1 MENNFEKD
9 IIEKSQ
15 LLQATYIFQWIF
27 CLIGINLPP
36 LLNCYPKGYSKKV
49 IKFIWCCFVL
59 YTAFLMA
66 LVIWIVYVNNL
77 VVDFVVFK
85 NDLDSITSVLSIS
98 VNIVVAFVQ
107 VICQSVAILKHK
119 CFKMILKRIA
129 QLERDILLYFQEY
142 QWLQDNETLINFH
155 HRCEGFRRYIS
166 LLFGLYSLVF
176 GILISY
182 MNYHLVASFMNVRDK
197 ILTLACT
204 LAIQFK
210 AVEYCIIVQ
219 IINEFLTC
227 LQSSLK
233 RLKCDIAKCQEKP
246 FMAAVFHGKL
256 MANQFLM
263 NRVWF
268 LITDIEE
275 YFAVPMLILYLYN
288 GIAITHTIN
297 WTYVRSFDYLK
308 NDLDCGMY
316 QSETDYILKTNT
328 RLIFSLKFYFNN
340 NTNYAKIISDRLY
353 YIILTFVTMLL
364 PCWMTQLC
372 IDKYNQ
378 FGSILHNIKS
388 IDDIALNFRIREYS
402 LQLKQQ
408 KMLFSCSGYFN
419 INLKY
424 FGLVIEEKSIAEG
437 L

>member
-1 MENNFEKD
+1 
-9 IIEKSQ
+9 
-15 LLQATYIFQWIF
+15 
-27 CLIGINLPP
+27 
-36 LLNCYPKGYSKKV
+36 
-49 IKFIWCCFVL
+49 
-59 YTAFLMA
+59 MA
-66 LVIWIVYVNNL
+66 LVLWIVYINNL

-107 VICQSVAILKHK
+107 VISQTIAILKHK
-119 CFKMILKRIA
+119 CLKMISKRIA

-142 QWLQDNETLINFH
+142 QWLQDNDTLINFH
-155 HRCEGFRRYIS
+155 HRCERFCRYIG
-166 LLFGLYSLVF
+166 LRFGLYSLVF
-176 GILISY
+176 GVLISF
-182 MNYHLVASFMNVRDK
+182 MNYHLVASVMNVRDK
-197 ILTLACT
+197 VLTILCT
-204 LAIQFK
+204 LAIQLK

-227 LQSSLK
+227 LQGSLK
-233 RLKCDIAKCQEKP
+233 RLKWEIAKCQEKP

-256 MANQFLM
+256 MANQILT

-275 YFAVPMLILYLYN
+275 YFAIPMLILYLYN

-297 WTYVRSFDYLK
+297 WTYVRSFDYLTS
-308 NDLDCGMY
+308 DLDCGLY
-316 QSETDYILKTNT
+316 EIDSEEMWSQQHTAI
-328 RLIFSLKFYFNN
+328 SFY
-340 NTNYAKIISDRLY
+340 RLY
-353 YIILTFVTMLL
+353 YIILTFVNMLL

-378 FGSILHNIKS
+378 FGSILHNIKT
-388 IDDIALNFRIREYS
+388 IDDVALNYRIREYS

-408 KMLFSCSGYFN
+408 KMLFTCSGYFN

-424 FGLVIEEKSIAEG
+424 FGLMILSISTYVAILIQFKLQKETEKANIR